1 MQNALKESNACSYVL
16 RGHRKFLSGILI
28 YILIVGFFGFSGRTA
43 GADQLSLL
51 VNGKAIHFNSA
62 NKNFNEK
69 NWGAGLQ
76 YDLAPINENWIPFVT
91 VSGFKDSNRNPS
103 YYAGG
108 GIMRRYQFDHLHVEA
123 GVVGFVMTRK
133 DFRDDK
139 PFIGVLPAFSLGT
152 KNVSVNMT
160 FVPKVDP
167 KAVPLVFFQ
176 LKIKLTDLN

>member
-1 MQNALKESNACSYVL
+1 
-16 RGHRKFLSGILI
+16 
-28 YILIVGFFGFSGRTA
+28 
-43 GADQLSLL
+43 
-51 VNGKAIHFNSA
+51 
-62 NKNFNEK
+62 
-69 NWGAGLQ
+69 
-76 YDLAPINENWIPFVT
+76 
-91 VSGFKDSNRNPS
+91 
-103 YYAGG
+103 
-108 GIMRRYQFDHLHVEA
+108 MRRYQFDNLHVEA
-123 GVVGFVMTRK
+123 GAVGFVMTRK